1 MPRSILVASL
11 AALLSLFVW
20 ASAQAKEIY
29 LPTLSTG
36 TTPNLDWQN
45 DYNLGNPSV
54 EIRLK
59 DGSYSFD
66 NGRLEI
72 YFQMHSNGH
81 WADSARFFVA
91 SRDPHKFY
99 CSDGYGY
106 FSDGVSVGKNAFSF
120 INLRDVARL
129 NANTPTMGCEVIS
142 ETQAECKVYDPRAD
156 RDPMYPCGGGKATVT
171 RIGD

>member
-81 WADSARFFVA
+81 WADSARFLLHHAIHISSTAQMATATSRMACQSAKTHLASSTCEMLHALMPTRRRWVA
-91 SRDPHKFY
+91 KSSQRHKLSAKSMTPGQIAIP
-99 CSDGYGY
+99 CIP
-106 FSDGVSVGKNAFSF
+106 VV
-120 INLRDVARL
+120 VARRQS
-129 NANTPTMGCEVIS
+129 PE
-142 ETQAECKVYDPRAD
+142 
-156 RDPMYPCGGGKATVT
+156 
-171 RIGD
+171 